1 MLSKLAVK
9 FARMLRPV
17 KKSIEDRVEIAKF
30 NQRIK
35 QASIAPGFD
44 AANNIFKFSYQGTP
58 IVFRVPDIRDY
69 ISYNIVAKQT
79 FFDIHDLERIRSFIP
94 ADGVVIDAGSNI
106 GNHAI
111 YFATICQ
118 AAEVYCFE
126 PQKEI
131 FDILQQNIA
140 LNNKT
145 QAVMAFN
152 CGLGEYK
159 TRAASNFRDDVNITD
174 SVSQVNHGGLFL
186 KEDADGGFEID
197 SLDNLLSS
205 RLTRL
210 DFIKMDVQGFEEK
223 VIRGGRGIIQRFK
236 PIIQVEVMN
245 KQELNEQIL
254 PLMTE
259 LGYRVKLVLEID
271 YLFEPIA
278 SL

>member
-1 MLSKLAVK
+1 MLSKIAVT

-17 KKSIEDRVEIAKF
+17 KKSIEDRIEIAKF

-35 QASIAPGFD
+35 QATVAPGFD
-44 AANNIFKFSYQGTP
+44 ATSHIYKFTYQGTP
-58 IVFRVPDIRDY
+58 IVLKLPDIRDY

-79 FFDIHDLERIRSFIP
+79 FYDVHDLESIRSLIP
-94 ADGVVIDAGSNI
+94 AGGVVIDAGSNI

-111 YFATICQ
+111 YFATICK

-140 LNNKT
+140 LNNQT
-145 QAVMAFN
+145 ASIVAFN

-159 TRAASNFRDDVNITD
+159 TRAASDFRDDVSITE
-174 SVSQVNHGGLFL
+174 SVAQVNHGGLFL
-186 KEDADGGFEID
+186 KEDASGGFEID
-197 SLDNLLSS
+197 SLDNLLAP
-205 RLTRL
+205 RLSRL

-223 VIRGGRGIIQRFK
+223 VIKGGRGIIQRFK
-236 PIIQVEVMN
+236 PIVQVEVMN

-259 LGYRVKLVLEID
+259 LGYRIKLVLDID
-271 YLFEPIA
+271 YIFEPVV
-278 SL
+278 